1 MLDVREM
8 IEEIADTIEMKF
20 DIEKFF
26 PFEEKINKLFN
37 KIEENVNGNK
47 ASKNNTR
54 VSKNK
59 TSK

>member
-1 MLDVREM
+1 MLDIKEK

-26 PFEEKINKLFN
+26 PFEERIHKLFN
-37 KIEENVNGNK
+37 KVKKHVNSNE
-47 ASKNNTR
+47 ASKNNR
-54 VSKNK
+54 GVSKNK